1 MKKFKIILLAIVAS
15 MGFTSCEDWLETQPE
30 QSISEDLAFSSV
42 ETARAVMLGGYTGL
56 YAQAYYGRDIIVAPE
71 QLSDNTKSALSN
83 SGRLV
88 GESTND
94 ERSHVGDA
102 AFWTACYDVI
112 NRVNLVLANIE
123 STPGL
128 SDGEIDQLRGEAFFL
143 RGLVYF
149 DLARVYARNPNFLLN
164 NFDLGVPVLLT
175 PFDGLDEDA
184 YPARATVNEVYSQSK
199 SDFNQAI
206 SLLNNSNAPF
216 RASQAAAKALLSRVH
231 LYLQEWQEAAD
242 LATEAI
248 NEAGFGIT
256 SQANY
261 FDIFTDDSEALFSVR
276 ITINESLGNNNSI
289 AVLYVENSDGTGY
302 GDVVCRQNLLDAFE
316 PGDIR
321 RDSIRQVVKDGE
333 TVFYPLKFNSYGG
346 SIGEDNTPVI
356 RLSEVHLNRA
366 EALAEL
372 GGAANETAALQDL
385 NAIRNRAG
393 LPNATSSGAALLQDI
408 LDERRIELAFE
419 GHRFFDLKRR
429 GLDISKGNP
438 VDDCVTCTIPYSD
451 YRIVAPIQQAELDV
465 NPNLVNNPGY
475 GDN

>member
-1 MKKFKIILLAIVAS
+1 MKKYKIILAALVISV
-15 MGFTSCEDWLETQPE
+15 GFSSCEDWLETQPE
-30 QSISEDLAFSSV
+30 QSISEELAFSTP
-42 ETARAVMLGGYTGL
+42 ETASAVMLGGYTGMF
-56 YAQAYYGRDIIVAPE
+56 AQAYYGRDMIIAPE
-71 QLSDNTKSALSN
+71 LLADNAKISLTNSN
-83 SGRLV
+83 RLL

-94 ERSHVGDA
+94 ERSHVGDQ

-128 SDGEIDQLRGEAFFL
+128 SQATIAQFRGESYFL

-149 DLARVYARNPNFLLN
+149 DLARVYARNPNFLIN
-164 NFDLGVPVLLT
+164 NFDLGAPILLT

-184 YPARATVNEVYSQSK
+184 YPARATVDEVYNQAK
-199 SDFNQAI
+199 SDLNQAI
-206 SLLNNSNAPF
+206 ALLGNSNQPF
-216 RASQAAAKALLSRVH
+216 RASQVAAKALLSRVH
-231 LYLQEWQEAAD
+231 LYLQEWQQAAD

-248 NEAGFGIT
+248 NEAGFGLT

-261 FDIFTDDSEALFSVR
+261 FDIFTDDSEALFSLR

-289 AVLYVENSDGTGY
+289 AVLYIQSPDGTGY
-302 GDVVCRQNLLDAFE
+302 GDAVIRQNFLDAFE
-316 PGDIR
+316 AGDIR
-321 RDSIRQVVKDGE
+321 GDSIRADVKDGE
-333 TVFYPLKFNSYGG
+333 PVNYTLKFNSYGG
-346 SIGEDNTPVI
+346 SVGEDNIPII
-356 RLSEVHLNRA
+356 RLSEVYLNRA

-393 LPNATSSGAALLQDI
+393 LPDATSSGNALIQDI

-429 GLDISKGNP
+429 GLDIPKGNP

-451 YRIVAPIQQAELDV
+451 YRVVAAIQQAELDV